1 MTGESNQ
8 CPEKENYWPRALQRW
23 QKILGGNEEVMWG
36 GSKLLHS
43 TDVSQQNQYLPNAAP
58 EKNVTWIL
66 GEVLSPKQQ
75 GTFDI
80 LRHMLPKTV
89 SRFIRS
95 HRQTWP

>member
-1 MTGESNQ
+1 MR
-8 CPEKENYWPRALQRW
+8 K
-23 QKILGGNEEVMWG
+23 WG

-58 EKNVTWIL
+58 EKHVTWIL

-80 LRHMLPKTV
+80 LRHMLPNTV
-89 SRFIRS
+89 SRFILS
-95 HRQTWP
+95 HRQTWPYLTLHHNSQLIALNSFTHHYSI

>member
-1 MTGESNQ
+1 M
-8 CPEKENYWPRALQRW
+8 
-23 QKILGGNEEVMWG
+23 GGNEEVMWG

-80 LRHMLPKTV
+80 LRHVTKDSLTLYSKP
-89 SRFIRS
+89 
-95 HRQTWP
+95 